1 MILPLAH
8 RSSQSTQELITL
20 HLFFINASLAD
31 AGVYNELN
39 TTARLSKVPKQT
51 SKNYIIILKPE
62 IHITYIYSKTD
73 YDVKP
78 PRLLPI
84 YQC

>member
-1 MILPLAH
+1 MILPLAP

-31 AGVYNELN
+31 AGVHNESN
-39 TTARLSKVPKQT
+39 TTARQLLSKVPEQS
-51 SKNYIIILKPE
+51 SKKKYIIILKHE

-73 YDVKP
+73 CDF
-78 PRLLPI
+78 R
-84 YQC
+84 